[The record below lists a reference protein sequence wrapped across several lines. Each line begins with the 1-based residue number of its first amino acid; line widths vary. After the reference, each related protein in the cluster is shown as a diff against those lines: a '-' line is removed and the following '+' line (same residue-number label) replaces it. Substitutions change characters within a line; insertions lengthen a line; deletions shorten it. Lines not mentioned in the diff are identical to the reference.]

1 MSKRKAERLGRI
13 LPALS
18 IILLVSV
25 FPALILAPEVSSA
38 YSPLKAARSKQ
49 LSTRSGS
56 RLLPSRVVPIGEK
69 IKQAVQSGTGAFKTA
84 PLSGRSGDGP
94 ALPFPVNENNG
105 TPIFLDREAVSMLTR
120 GMSKAA
126 PGADPVDAA
135 LGFIEANRDVF
146 RLENPREE
154 LILYS
159 ETTTPPGKRHLEFR
173 QVYEGFTVWGHRLV
187 VHFDETGSIYAVN
200 GRYSPTPAGLD
211 TGKSRIN
218 EREAIAG
225 ARKDLSDAG
234 VANDPE
240 EMLKSVYG
248 DRSEPSAELVVR
260 VDDGG
265 GRPRL
270 CWFVTIRPNVRD
282 DWYYFID
289 AETGGILEKY
299 NSSAWEVPITATAVD
314 ALGRT
319 RSLNVAEDGGVYYLY
334 DPDAGIYTFDAHGE
348 MVSEDNPPTL
358 VQSPDNT
365 WTDPIAVSAHGNT
378 REVYDYYLEEHGRRG
393 VDGNGSDLPVIIHYT
408 PDGKPLMNA
417 FWNGRLVAF
426 GDGAPF
432 AAALDVVAHEIT
444 HGVVQYTVGLEY
456 KFQSGALNEAF
467 ADIMAAMVDP
477 DWEIA
482 EDIPGGPIRDLRDPH
497 RFHLPADMSEY
508 RDLPLDEDNGGV
520 HLNMSIPS
528 RAGYLMAEKIGR
540 EKTADIWYNVLA
552 SRYLT
557 PRAEFI
563 DMRLASVQSA
573 VDLYG
578 EDSPEAVAVTEV
590 FDEVG
595 IVGGSRPE
603 PPGDIP
609 PLEGEDLIAF
619 VYEYDNVSALAIARP
634 TIETVD
640 DIIIPTATNVF
651 TGGSSPLTVCRD
663 GALLMFVDVGNNL
676 RMLDLDTYEETV
688 LDDSGEW
695 SSIRI
700 SPDACRL
707 AATSIYPDSTI
718 YVFDLEN
725 PEESKAIRLY
735 TPSSEG
741 VESNTALF
749 ADALDWDST
758 GSQIIYDVFHRIP
771 VAAGDPIEFWDVN
784 LVDVESGVI
793 TRVKTPT
800 EHNIQVGNPSF
811 AETNDRYVVCDLFSR
826 ELQMNVMVTM
836 DLFTLDIK
844 VLRDNG
850 MIAPDYPNLGHPRY
864 SPDDGHVIFQ
874 QYSVEDKADILYKIP
889 LNGDRMTAA
898 GKESAYFY
906 GSLPVWFV
914 RGEEPG
920 PTDAGEDYRPV
931 RFTLSQNFPNP
942 FNPVTTI
949 PFTLDEPGRV
959 FLAVYDLLGRK
970 IATLVD
976 GYRPAGKYSV
986 RFDGGGLASGTYL
999 YRLESGGKSITRKM
1013 TLIR

>member
-1 MSKRKAERLGRI
+1 MGKRKAELPGKI
-13 LPALS
+13 LPALIVVLFFS
-18 IILLVSV
+18 IL
-25 FPALILAPEVSSA
+25 PALVLAPDVSSA
-38 YSPLKAARSKQ
+38 YSPLKAARSKRT
-49 LSTRSGS
+49 LSRPAN
-56 RLLPSRVVPIGEK
+56 RLLPSRVVSIGKK
-69 IKQAVQSGTGAFKTA
+69 IGQAVRSGTGSFKAA
-84 PLSGRSGDGP
+84 PLSGGNRYGP
-94 ALPFPVNENNG
+94 ARPFPVDEDNG
-105 TPIFLDREAVSMLTR
+105 TPIFLDRDAVSALAR
-120 GMSKAA
+120 GMNKVA

-135 LGFIEANRDVF
+135 LGFLEANRDVF
-146 RLENPREE
+146 KLENPRAE
-154 LILYS
+154 LALDS
-159 ETTTPPGKRHLEFR
+159 ETTTPPGKHHLEFR
-173 QVYEGFTVWGHRLV
+173 QVYDGFTVWGHRLV

-200 GRYSPTPAGLD
+200 GRYSPTPSGLD
-211 TGKSRIN
+211 TGKHRIDG
-218 EREAIAG
+218 RKAIAA

-234 VANDPE
+234 VARDSRE
-240 EMLKSVYG
+240 VLESVYG
-248 DRSEPSAELVVR
+248 DRSEPSAELVIR
-260 VDDGG
+260 VDDES
-265 GRPRL
+265 GRSRL
-270 CWFVTIRPNVRD
+270 CWFVTVRPNVRD
-282 DWYYFID
+282 DWYYIID
-289 AETGGILEKY
+289 AETGDILEKY
-299 NSSAWEVPITATAVD
+299 NSSTWEVPLTATAVD
-314 ALGRT
+314 ALGHT
-319 RSLNVAEDGGVYYLY
+319 RSLNVVEDGGVFYMY
-334 DPDAGIYTFDAHGE
+334 DSGAGIYTFDAHGE
-348 MVSEDNPPTL
+348 VMDDENPPTL
-358 VQSPDNT
+358 VESPDNT
-365 WTDPIAVSAHGNT
+365 WTDPIAVSAHSNT

-393 VDGNGSDLPVIIHYT
+393 VDGDGGDLPLIIHYT
-408 PDGKPLMNA
+408 PDGKPLKNA

-467 ADIMAAMVDP
+467 ADVMAAMVDP
-477 DWEIA
+477 DWKIA
-482 EDIPGGPIRDLRDPH
+482 EDIPEGPIRDLRDPH

-508 RDLPLDEDNGGV
+508 RDLPLDKDNGGV
-520 HLNMSIPS
+520 HVNMSIPS

-552 SRYLT
+552 GRYLT

-563 DMRLASVQSA
+563 DMRLASIQSA

-578 EDSPEAVAVTEV
+578 KDSPEAAAVAEA

-595 IVGGSRPE
+595 IAGGSRQE
-603 PPGDIP
+603 PPADIP

-619 VYEYDNVSALAIARP
+619 VYEYDGVKALAIARP
-634 TIETVD
+634 AIEAVD
-640 DIIIPTATNVF
+640 DIVIPTATSVF

-663 GALLMFVDVGNNL
+663 GTLLMFVDAGNNL
-676 RMLDLDTYEETV
+676 RMLDLGNYEETV

-725 PEESKAIRLY
+725 PEESKAIHLY

-741 VESNTALF
+741 VESHTALF
-749 ADALDWDST
+749 ADALDWDSA
-758 GSQIIYDVFHRIP
+758 GGQIIYDVFHRIP
-771 VAAGDPIEFWDVN
+771 VAGGDPIEFWDVN

-811 AETNDRYVVCDLFSR
+811 AETNDRYIVCDLFSR
-826 ELQMNVMVTM
+826 ELQMNVMVTI
-836 DLFTLDIK
+836 DLFSLDIK

-850 MIAPDYPNLGHPRY
+850 MIAPGRPNLGHPRY

-874 QYSVEDKADILYKIP
+874 QYSVEDGADILYKIP

-914 RGEEPG
+914 RGEESG
-920 PTDAGEDYRPV
+920 PAGVEEGYRPA

-959 FLAVYDLLGRK
+959 FLAVYDLVGRK
-970 IATLVD
+970 VATLVD
-976 GYRPAGKYSV
+976 GYKPAGSYGV
-986 RFDGGGLASGTYL
+986 RFDGSGLASGTYL

-1013 TLIR
+1013 TLVK